1 MGAAGLT
8 KARRR
13 PELQDFTGV
22 NILGR
27 FTEDTSFLIVI
38 KLTFNIKREICVNQD
53 FFIKNEN
60 ISRKGA
66 KTKAAK
72 KNVLGLF
79 AISWKLTAESSPG

>member
-1 MGAAGLT
+1 MGVAGLT

-27 FTEDTSFLIVI
+27 CTEDTSFLIV
-38 KLTFNIKREICVNQD
+38 KTLTCNIKREICMNQH
-53 FFIKNEN
+53 FFIKKEN

-66 KTKAAK
+66 KAQRLKDPKAAK
-72 KNVLGLF
+72 K
-79 AISWKLTAESSPG
+79 